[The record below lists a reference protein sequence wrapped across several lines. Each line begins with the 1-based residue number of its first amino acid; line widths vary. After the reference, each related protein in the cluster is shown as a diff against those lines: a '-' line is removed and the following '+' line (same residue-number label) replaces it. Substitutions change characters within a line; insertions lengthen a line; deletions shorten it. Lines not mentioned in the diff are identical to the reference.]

1 MQWPD
6 SPARKYNDWVSEQAM
21 APADK
26 EQAEEH
32 KEWLKIPKEKRLRL
46 KKELAAARGEEEK
59 AREEKKAAAQDPEAP
74 E

>member
-1 MQWPD
+1 
-6 SPARKYNDWVSEQAM
+6 M